1 MLIPNCFSYCMRGRE
16 SVSKGHV
23 VRGTWVLEIANL
35 SQVLLHNFRAIVH
48 GENNV
53 GHTGRGKG
61 LDLVKN
67 HTLVAELDQGLG
79 HGQGLY

>member
-1 MLIPNCFSYCMRGRE
+1 M
-16 SVSKGHV
+16 
-23 VRGTWVLEIANL
+23 LEIANL